1 MVTVGTTVGAT
12 VPATLEHTL
21 CNALVDMGATRS
33 CLSEEYYQQLLLP
46 GLKPVHKLQVRTAS
60 GSSLCPTGTVTCDFK
75 LGKQPFSFKFNVC
88 RGLSRPCILGLDFLR
103 KYKIGIGWSPTGKF
117 QLDLHQQVLVESVK
131 VYMSGPT
138 LQTRQCITIP
148 SRSLMVLN
156 AKATIDRHME
166 GGLHKV
172 VPNFL
177 LSDEYPE
184 LVLIPTVHNVEITKL
199 ECIPYVLLN
208 LSEEAIF
215 LRKGEILGHLEKED
229 ITIEEITTETMLQCK
244 DMKSEKLDCG
254 DTVEEA
260 FIASPVSG
268 DTCKKVKLQDVKAL
282 SHCKMTEKVTAEAV
296 SQCKDMESE
305 KLNCG
310 NESQKTFIASPAGID
325 TCQKVKLQ
333 KAEVLSIDKNEYKET
348 MLQSEGME
356 NEKPRCD
363 ISSEKKFITSPADVD
378 THRKVKLQDAEVLNK
393 YKIDFKKLCEEYDDI
408 FSKDSSDIG
417 KTPLI
422 TMEIETGDSPPV
434 CQRPYNLPL
443 KHVDWVQQ
451 ELNTLEKA
459 GVITRS
465 VSPWASPIVIVP
477 KRTAPGDPPKKRLC
491 VDYRV
496 INSLLPKVNKAHSK
510 AKGVLT
516 LVPLP
521 KIDEIYARLKGSKVY
536 SGFDARSGYHHMEL
550 SAKARPK
557 SAFVTPTDKY
567 EFTRCPFGLTQAP
580 AYFQRLINKV
590 LADLDFAFGYL
601 DDILIYSP
609 DVPTHLVHMRQ
620 LFQRLREADLKLNRE
635 KCNFFKSHIQ
645 YLGHLISGEGI
656 KPLPEKLESIKEMPP
671 PTTPK
676 EVKQFLG
683 LIGYYRKFVPR
694 FADVARPLT
703 NLTRLDQPFEW
714 SDKCQASF
722 ELLKEALIK
731 EPILRFPDP
740 NKPYTLYT
748 DASKYAWSC
757 VLTQQYTHDMD
768 NKQTVVN
775 HPITYVSGLFKG
787 SQLNWVALT
796 KEAYAIYMSIKK
808 LTYYLEDAEITLRSD
823 HLPLKRFL
831 QRNTLNTKVNNWAVE
846 ISPFKITFEY
856 IKGIKNTLA
865 DTMSRLVALDPD
877 NQLVDEPEGF
887 EYGYYAFDNID
898 PIKTQV
904 EVNEMTN
911 KKVVTTSVDS
921 PGEDITLL
929 IEDNKLIELQKEDK
943 FCKNILNML
952 ANNKLQNKNPYYVEN
967 EVLKR
972 FIDDNKQRF
981 EVIVLPQTLTEPALQ
996 LAHEGLGH
1004 NGIPR
1009 TYALY

>member
-21 CNALVDMGATRS
+21 CNALIDTGATRS

-60 GSSLCPTGTVTCDFK
+60 GSSLCPTGTVACDFK
-75 LGKQPFSFKFNVC
+75 LGKQPFSFKFIVC

-156 AKATIDRHME
+156 AKATINRHME

-229 ITIEEITTETMLQCK
+229 IIIEEITTETMLQCK
-244 DMKSEKLDCG
+244 DMESEKLDCG
-254 DTVEEA
+254 DTVEEV

-268 DTCKKVKLQDVKAL
+268 DTCRKVKPQDVEAL

-310 NESQKTFIASPAGID
+310 DESQKTFIASPAGID
-325 TCQKVKLQ
+325 TYQKVKLQ
-333 KAEVLSIDKNEYKET
+333 KAEVLSIDKKEYKEII
-348 MLQSEGME
+348 LQSEGME

-378 THRKVKLQDAEVLNK
+378 THRKVKLQDAEVLDK
-393 YKIDFKKLCEEYDDI
+393 YKIDFEKLCEEYDDI

-443 KHVDWVQQ
+443 KHIDWVQK

-477 KRTAPGDPPKKRLC
+477 KRTVPGDPPKKRLC

-536 SGFDARSGYHHMEL
+536 SGFDAQSGYHHMEL

-557 SAFVTPTDKY
+557 STFVTPTDKY
-567 EFTRCPFGLTQAP
+567 EFTRCPFGLMQAP

-683 LIGYYRKFVPR
+683 LIGYYRKFVAR

-787 SQLNWVALT
+787 SQLNWAALT

-904 EVNEMTN
+904 EVSEVTN
-911 KKVVTTSVDS
+911 KKVVTTPVDS
-921 PGEDITLL
+921 PGEDITLP
-929 IEDNKLIELQKEDK
+929 IEDNKLIEMQKEDK

-952 ANNKLQNKNPYYVEN
+952 ASNKLQNKNPYYVEN
-967 EVLKR
+967 EVLK
-972 FIDDNKQRF
+972 
-981 EVIVLPQTLTEPALQ
+981 
-996 LAHEGLGH
+996 
-1004 NGIPR
+1004 
-1009 TYALY
+1009 

>member
-1 MVTVGTTVGAT
+1 M
-12 VPATLEHTL
+12 PATLEHTL
-21 CNALVDMGATRS
+21 CNALIDTGATRS

-60 GSSLCPTGTVTCDFK
+60 GSSLCPTGTVACDFK
-75 LGKQPFSFKFNVC
+75 LGKQPFSFEFIVC

-208 LSEEAIF
+208 LSEETIF

-268 DTCKKVKLQDVKAL
+268 DTCKKVKLQDVEAL

-310 NESQKTFIASPAGID
+310 DEPQKTFIASPAEID
-325 TCQKVKLQ
+325 AYQKVKLQ

-348 MLQSEGME
+348 MLQSEGMK
-356 NEKPRCD
+356 NEKPHCD

-378 THRKVKLQDAEVLNK
+378 THRKVKLQDAEVLDK
-393 YKIDFKKLCEEYDDI
+393 YKIDFEKLCEEYDDI

-443 KHVDWVQQ
+443 KHIDWVQK

-757 VLTQQYTHDMD
+757 VLTQQY
-768 NKQTVVN
+768 
-775 HPITYVSGLFKG
+775 P
-787 SQLNWVALT
+787 
-796 KEAYAIYMSIKK
+796 
-808 LTYYLEDAEITLRSD
+808 
-823 HLPLKRFL
+823 
-831 QRNTLNTKVNNWAVE
+831 
-846 ISPFKITFEY
+846 
-856 IKGIKNTLA
+856 
-865 DTMSRLVALDPD
+865 
-877 NQLVDEPEGF
+877 
-887 EYGYYAFDNID
+887 
-898 PIKTQV
+898 
-904 EVNEMTN
+904 
-911 KKVVTTSVDS
+911 
-921 PGEDITLL
+921 
-929 IEDNKLIELQKEDK
+929 
-943 FCKNILNML
+943 
-952 ANNKLQNKNPYYVEN
+952 
-967 EVLKR
+967 
-972 FIDDNKQRF
+972 
-981 EVIVLPQTLTEPALQ
+981 
-996 LAHEGLGH
+996 
-1004 NGIPR
+1004 
-1009 TYALY
+1009 

>member
-21 CNALVDMGATRS
+21 CNALVDTGATRS

-60 GSSLCPTGTVTCDFK
+60 GSSLCPTGTVACDFK
-75 LGKQPFSFKFNVC
+75 LGKQPFSFEFIVC

-254 DTVEEA
+254 DTLKEV

-268 DTCKKVKLQDVKAL
+268 DTCKKVKLQDVEAL
-282 SHCKMTEKVTAEAV
+282 SHCKMTEKVTTKAV

-305 KLNCG
+305 KLSCG

-333 KAEVLSIDKNEYKET
+333 KAEVLSIDKNECKET
-348 MLQSEGME
+348 MLQSEGMK

-378 THRKVKLQDAEVLNK
+378 THRKVKLQDAEVLDK
-393 YKIDFKKLCEEYDDI
+393 YKIDFEKLCEEYSDI

-714 SDKCQASF
+714 SDKCQAYF

-757 VLTQQYTHDMD
+757 VLTQQYTHDID
-768 NKQTVVN
+768 NKQIVVN

-787 SQLNWVALT
+787 SQLNWAALT

-904 EVNEMTN
+904 EVSEMTN

-921 PGEDITLL
+921 PGEDITLP
-929 IEDNKLIELQKEDK
+929 IEDIKLIELQKEDK

-972 FIDDNKQRF
+972 
-981 EVIVLPQTLTEPALQ
+981 LMTLMLMTINRDLRSSCYHK
-996 LAHEGLGH
+996 L
-1004 NGIPR
+1004 
-1009 TYALY
+1009 